1 MVKDILAISGYS
13 GLFKLVSQAKNSIIV
28 ESILD
33 GKRMPAYATSKI
45 SALEDISM
53 YKLDG
58 DILLG
63 EVFCEIFEKGL
74 DIDPKMDTKGLKEAF
89 KQVVPEYDDDR
100 VYVSDIKKVFVWYR
114 LLKEKEIIT
123 AESVETYKADL
134 AKSESEDKA

>member
-28 ESILD
+28 ESLID

-53 YKLDG
+53 YKMEG

-63 EVFCEIFEKGL
+63 EVFCVIFEKNL
-74 DIDPKMDTKGLKEAF
+74 DIDPKIDPKALKEAF
-89 KQVVPEYDDDR
+89 KQVVPDYDDDR
-100 VYVSDIKKVFVWYR
+100 VYVSDIKKVFAWYR

-123 AESVETYKADL
+123 AESVEAYKADM
-134 AKSESEDKA
+134 AKSETEDKA